1 MKKLNKIILILLL
14 VCITIGLSTNFYII
28 YNTKD
33 KIVNNYNELKDI
45 SAIVVLGS
53 GVKNNEPSPIL
64 KDRLDEGIK
73 LYNEGISSKIIMSGD
88 GTHKEKDEVTV
99 MKNYA
104 IKQGIPE
111 ENIITDQYGLS
122 TYDTI
127 KNMKET
133 YKLNKIILVTQ
144 KYHLYRALYIS
155 DKYKLDSYGSPS
167 DLRKHSG
174 VLYRESRELLARTKD
189 FFKCLATLN

>member
-1 MKKLNKIILILLL
+1 MKKINNIILILFL
-14 VCITIGLSTNFYII
+14 VCTTIGLSTNFYII

-45 SAIVVLGS
+45 SAIVVLGA

-88 GTHKEKDEVTV
+88 GTHQERNEVAV

-111 ENIITDQYGLS
+111 ENIITDHYGLS

-133 YKLNKIILVTQ
+133 YKLNKIVLVTQ

-155 DKYKLDSYGSPS
+155 DKYNIDSYGSPS
-167 DLRKHSG
+167 DLRKHNG
-174 VLYRESRELLARTKD
+174 VLYREARELLARTKD
-189 FFKCLATLN
+189 FFKCLAT

>member
-1 MKKLNKIILILLL
+1 MKKLKKIILILFL

-104 IKQGIPE
+104 IKQGIAE

-127 KNMKET
+127 KNMKVT
-133 YKLNKIILVTQ
+133 YKLNKIILVT
-144 KYHLYRALYIS
+144 H
-155 DKYKLDSYGSPS
+155 
-167 DLRKHSG
+167 
-174 VLYRESRELLARTKD
+174 
-189 FFKCLATLN
+189 